1 MSALRSRQRGLCR
14 RLTIRNSACFGI
26 IVETGVF
33 FSEMLVFMRPVVG
46 KVGVDLPAASCY
58 NICKEFYF
66 IKFCGCRRPV
76 LRTVAVLTASQKCPC
91 KQAFLLHGI
100 IETRHNIRR
109 NLHVILLRPREWR
122 SASFSDVSPNF
133 GLGAACAARTMRG
146 FDVSGFAGRRLNFF
160 CAGSGS
166 KVIVLPPVQYLLL
179 EVR

>member
-33 FSEMLVFMRPVVG
+33 FSEMLVFMRPVAG
-46 KVGVDLPAASCY
+46 KVGVDLPAASWY

-100 IETRHNIRR
+100 IGHGRGCPRWQTGHSITLIRDCTFTYCVPEFREHGITSNRTCTFTHHVPENGAEPRFPTQARH
-109 NLHVILLRPREWR
+109 
-122 SASFSDVSPNF
+122 
-133 GLGAACAARTMRG
+133 CAMR
-146 FDVSGFAGRRLNFF
+146 
-160 CAGSGS
+160 
-166 KVIVLPPVQYLLL
+166 
-179 EVR
+179 

>member
-1 MSALRSRQRGLCR
+1 MASNSNVCRNMGFSDVCNTCKHRSLRCPALR
-14 RLTIRNSACFGI
+14 
-26 IVETGVF
+26 
-33 FSEMLVFMRPVVG
+33 
-46 KVGVDLPAASCY
+46 AAS
-58 NICKEFYF
+58 I
-66 IKFCGCRRPV
+66 
-76 LRTVAVLTASQKCPC
+76 LMASQKCPC

-146 FDVSGFAGRRLNFF
+146 FDVSGFAGRCLNFF

-179 EVR
+179 EVRRIPFL

>member
-14 RLTIRNSACFGI
+14 RLMIRNSACFGI

-66 IKFCGCRRPV
+66 IKFCGCRRTV

-100 IETRHNIRR
+100 IGHSMPLVRNCTFAYCVPEFREHGITSIR
-109 NLHVILLRPREWR
+109 NCTFTYHVPENGAVLRFP
-122 SASFSDVSPNF
+122 
-133 GLGAACAARTMRG
+133 T
-146 FDVSGFAGRRLNFF
+146 
-160 CAGSGS
+160 
-166 KVIVLPPVQYLLL
+166 
-179 EVR
+179 

>member
-100 IETRHNIRR
+100 IEHGITLVCNRTFTYRVCEFDAWHQTLMYAGIWASVMFAILANIT
-109 NLHVILLRPREWR
+109 
-122 SASFSDVSPNF
+122 
-133 GLGAACAARTMRG
+133 ACAAPRYARLRYHDVRTRYN
-146 FDVSGFAGRRLNFF
+146 VSL
-160 CAGSGS
+160 
-166 KVIVLPPVQYLLL
+166 
-179 EVR
+179 

>member
-1 MSALRSRQRGLCR
+1 MRKSIVFKRGWRYNIFSDVCNTCKHRSLRCPALR
-14 RLTIRNSACFGI
+14 
-26 IVETGVF
+26 
-33 FSEMLVFMRPVVG
+33 
-46 KVGVDLPAASCY
+46 AAS
-58 NICKEFYF
+58 I
-66 IKFCGCRRPV
+66 
-76 LRTVAVLTASQKCPC
+76 LMASQKCPC

-122 SASFSDVSPNF
+122 SASFSDVSSNF

-179 EVR
+179 EVRRIPFL

>member
-1 MSALRSRQRGLCR
+1 LRKSIVFKRGWWYNIFSDVCNTCKHRSLRCPALR
-14 RLTIRNSACFGI
+14 
-26 IVETGVF
+26 
-33 FSEMLVFMRPVVG
+33 
-46 KVGVDLPAASCY
+46 AAS
-58 NICKEFYF
+58 I
-66 IKFCGCRRPV
+66 
-76 LRTVAVLTASQKCPC
+76 LMASQKCPC

-122 SASFSDVSPNF
+122 SASFSDVSSNF

-179 EVR
+179 EVRRIQFL

>member
-1 MSALRSRQRGLCR
+1 MRKSIVFKRGWWYNIFSDVCNTCKHRSLRCPALR
-14 RLTIRNSACFGI
+14 
-26 IVETGVF
+26 
-33 FSEMLVFMRPVVG
+33 
-46 KVGVDLPAASCY
+46 AAS
-58 NICKEFYF
+58 I
-66 IKFCGCRRPV
+66 
-76 LRTVAVLTASQKCPC
+76 LMASQKCPC

-146 FDVSGFAGRRLNFF
+146 FDVSGFAGRCLNFF

-166 KVIVLPPVQYLLL
+166 KVIFLPPVQYLLL
-179 EVR
+179 EVRRIPFL